1 MFISQNFLK
10 HQIIFVSLMLIASVA
25 IADNELD
32 QREKAAGLVAQ
43 DFVKQLGGHLKNE
56 MKTNGPEKAIK
67 VCKDVAPQIAS
78 QLSVENGWKV
88 ARVTTKVRNP
98 LMGMAD
104 QWERKVLADFEAK
117 AGKGESYE
125 SMSETAVVDEDGK
138 FYFRYMKP
146 LVIKPVCLTCHGGD
160 EQLPATVKNGLQ
172 EAYPFDQAKGYKEGD
187 LRGAVSIKQP
197 MDIPL
202 SKKF

>member
-1 MFISQNFLK
+1 VFISQNFLK

-56 MKTNGPEKAIK
+56 MQTNGPEKAIK

-125 SMSETAVVDEDGK
+125 SMSEAAVVDEDGK

-172 EAYPFDQAKGYKEGD
+172 EAYPFDQAKGYKDGD

>member
-1 MFISQNFLK
+1 
-10 HQIIFVSLMLIASVA
+10 
-25 IADNELD
+25 
-32 QREKAAGLVAQ
+32 
-43 DFVKQLGGHLKNE
+43 
-56 MKTNGPEKAIK
+56 MKTNGPVKAVK

-104 QWERKVLADFEAK
+104 QWERKALAEFEAK
-117 AGKGESYE
+117 ATEGESYE
-125 SMSETAVVDEDGK
+125 TMSKTAVVDEDGK

-160 EQLPATVKNGLQ
+160 EQIPATVKNGLM
-172 EAYPFDQAKGYKEGD
+172 EAYPFDQAKGYKDGE